1 MVSKAVSMAETPVA
15 GESAGGDDSSG
26 LLLSMDDAAI
36 VIIGLWISLWKIA
49 KVPGGVTN
57 LVNRMTAAMNTVIDS

>member
-1 MVSKAVSMAETPVA
+1 
-15 GESAGGDDSSG
+15 
-26 LLLSMDDAAI
+26 MDDAAI